1 MNDTHSPQRD
11 EAELL
16 APKRLTDDL
25 SGLYRVDFPVPTE
38 IDDAVRA
45 MSRRHFAARKRVR
58 YVGRWLSGAAAVAAV
73 LLVVFWATTTRD
85 FLRHDIDGSGR
96 VDILDA
102 FALARAIDQQTP
114 TKRQWDVNAD
124 GAVNRVD
131 VDAIALAAVRLDKG
145 QVQ

>member
-1 MNDTHSPQRD
+1 MNDTDSLERD

-16 APKRLTDDL
+16 APQRLTDDL
-25 SGLYRVDFPVPTE
+25 SALYRVDLAVPTE

-45 MSRRHFAARKRVR
+45 MSRRHFAARTRVR
-58 YVGRWLSGAAAVAAV
+58 YVGRWLAAAAVAAV
-73 LLVVFWATTTRD
+73 VLVVFWAATMRG
-85 FLRHDIDGSGR
+85 RPREDIDGSGR

-102 FALARAIDQQTP
+102 FALARAIDQKTP

-124 GAVNRVD
+124 GAVNRAD

-145 QVQ
+145 RVQ